1 MQLLIDG
8 YNLIPAIPELGRL
21 LRQDLEAGREG
32 LLDLLRAYKRTAR
45 GPLAIT
51 VVFDGKGNPAG
62 GAGSAP
68 KGGGVQVLFSR
79 NETAD
84 DLLLRLLRGEKR
96 GAVLVTSDR
105 ALGAAAQADAGAVL
119 RSGEFADRLAQ
130 AQASASSAEP
140 WMEGEKPEEEAP
152 ARSLST
158 KKKGNPRR
166 LPKRERERQRRLE
179 KL

>member
-8 YNLIPAIPELGRL
+8 YNLIPAIPGLGRL

-32 LLDLLRAYKRTAR
+32 LLAMLRAYRRTVR
-45 GPLAIT
+45 GPLALT
-51 VVFDGKGNPAG
+51 VVFDGKGAAG
-62 GAGSAP
+62 GGGGSAP

-84 DLLLRLLRGEKR
+84 DLILRLLRGEKR

-105 ALGAAAQADAGAVL
+105 ALGAAAQASAGAVL
-119 RSGEFADRLAQ
+119 RSGEFADRLIQ
-130 AQASASSAEP
+130 AQ
-140 WMEGEKPEEEAP
+140 WMEGEEEDGGGRP
-152 ARSLST
+152 ARALST
-158 KKKGNPRR
+158 KKKGNPRK

>member
-8 YNLIPAIPELGRL
+8 YNLIPAIPELGRV

-32 LLDLLRAYKRTAR
+32 LLGLLRAYKRTAR

-130 AQASASSAEP
+130 AG
-140 WMEGEKPEEEAP
+140 WMEGEKPE
-152 ARSLST
+152 
-158 KKKGNPRR
+158 
-166 LPKRERERQRRLE
+166 
-179 KL
+179 